1 MGNKEIES
9 NIDSI
14 HANWIGTYYN
24 SDIERIFTLKIIQ
37 VNTSET
43 TVHGILSE
51 IELVGTFENSKLDL
65 TGFKKLYID
74 NYGIEIYRL
83 FNLTGSIDANN
94 ILSGHLEEIISGTKR
109 TAEPNKDSVIITKEE
124 YEWSARKEK
133 NQG

>member
-14 HANWIGTYYN
+14 HGNWIGTYYN

-65 TGFKKLYID
+65 INHQD
-74 NYGIEIYRL
+74 H
-83 FNLTGSIDANN
+83 NLP
-94 ILSGHLEEIISGTKR
+94 E
-109 TAEPNKDSVIITKEE
+109 
-124 YEWSARKEK
+124 
-133 NQG
+133 